1 MSIDEEAGMIDL
13 VVRNATV
20 FDGSGSPPLV
30 GDVAVDGGRV
40 ELVGDAG
47 GIEAAR
53 VIDAAG
59 KAVSPGF
66 IDVHSHAD
74 FPIYVDGLAQSGIRQ
89 GLTTLVTGNCGHG
102 PAPAPD
108 RELTKVVTIGYDE
121 DWGIDLDWIS
131 FEGYLEALFAKGQSM
146 NVAPLVAHG
155 PVRLAALGFET
166 RAPTATELETM
177 RSLVDEAM
185 SAGAIGFSTG
195 LEYSPGQHAA
205 EPELIAM
212 AEVAARHG
220 GCYASHIRNRGDHFE
235 EAVDEALNIGRSAG
249 LPVQLSHLAPR
260 PYAPEGAFDRVLEKI
275 AAARADGLQVGI
287 DTFPDPWGPAHLTDL
302 LPPWVHEGPKDEVAA
317 RLRDPKTADLCRDY
331 VERPTNFLLRLGSF
345 DNFYLTHSRAHPE
358 LVERTLAE
366 ASRSLGLDRT
376 ETILKLAGDDGED
389 FAGVIIRHIFATQ
402 GDLDK
407 LLMDPHCSVGSDGA
421 VASMEGTLSGMVMN
435 RSSYGYAPRFI
446 REYAL
451 DRGLTSVEEAVRK
464 MTSLPAESVGIRGR
478 GRVAPGMDA
487 DLVVIDLDEL
497 RDNTTDAEP
506 QAYPSGIEMVIVNGE
521 IVFDGD
527 HTGRTPGALA
537 ERERNLP

>member
-1 MSIDEEAGMIDL
+1 MTDL
-13 VVRNATV
+13 LVRNGTV
-20 FDGSGSPPLV
+20 FDGSGSQSFV
-30 GDVAVDGGRV
+30 GDVAVQGGRV
-40 ELVGDAG
+40 ELVGDASRLG
-47 GIEAAR
+47 AAR

-89 GLTTLVTGNCGHG
+89 GLTTLVIGNCGHG

-121 DWGIDLDWIS
+121 DWGIDLDWTT
-131 FEGYLEALFAKGQSM
+131 FEEYLGALFERGQSM

-155 PVRLAALGFET
+155 PVRLAAMGFDA
-166 RAPTATELETM
+166 RAPSAAELDTM

-185 SAGAIGFSTG
+185 SAGAIGFATG
-195 LEYSPGQHAA
+195 LEYSPGQNAV
-205 EPELIAM
+205 EPELIAL
-212 AEVAARHG
+212 AEVSARHG

-235 EAVDEALNIGRSAG
+235 KAVDEALNIGRGAG
-249 LPVQLSHLAPR
+249 LPVQFSHLAPR
-260 PYAPEGAFDRVLEKI
+260 PYAPEGAFDRVLDKI
-275 AAARADGLQVGI
+275 AEARTDGMRVGI

-331 VERPTNFLLRLGSF
+331 VEHPTNFLLRLGSF

-358 LVERTLAE
+358 LVERTLEE
-366 ASRSLGLDRT
+366 ASQSLGLDHT

-402 GDLDK
+402 EDLDK

-421 VASMEGTLSGMVMN
+421 VASMDGTLSGLVMN

-451 DRGLTSVEEAVRK
+451 DRGLMSVEEAVRK
-464 MTSLPAESVGIRGR
+464 MTSLPAGSVGIRDR
-478 GRVAPGMDA
+478 GRLAPGMAA
-487 DLVVIDLDEL
+487 DLVVMDLDEL

-521 IVFDGD
+521 VVFDGD
-527 HTGRTPGALA
+527 HTGLRPGALT
-537 ERERNLP
+537 ERERKSQ

>member
-1 MSIDEEAGMIDL
+1 MLDL
-13 VVRNATV
+13 IIRNAAV
-20 FDGSGSPPLV
+20 FDGSGNPPFV

-40 ELVGDAG
+40 ALVGDSQG
-47 GIEAAR
+47 MEASR

-59 KAVSPGF
+59 RAVCPGF

-74 FPIYVDGLAQSGIRQ
+74 FPIYVDGLTQSGVRQ
-89 GLTTLVTGNCGHG
+89 GLTTHVIGNCGHG

-108 RELTKVVTIGYDE
+108 GELTKVVTIGYDE
-121 DWGIDLDWIS
+121 DWGIDLAWRTFS
-131 FEGYLEALFAKGQSM
+131 EYLEALLTKGQSM

-155 PVRLAALGFET
+155 PVRLAAMGFET
-166 RAPTATELETM
+166 RAPSAAELDTM

-205 EPELIAM
+205 ESELTAL

-235 EAVDEALNIGRSAG
+235 EAVDEALNIGRTAG

-260 PYAPEGAFDRVLEKI
+260 PYAPEGAFDRVLDRI
-275 AAARADGLQVGI
+275 ASARAGGLRVGI

-302 LPPWVHEGPKDEVAA
+302 LPPWVHEGPKDQVAA
-317 RLRDPKTADLCRDY
+317 RLRDPATAYLCRDY
-331 VERPTNFLLRLGSF
+331 VEMPTNFLLRLGSF
-345 DNFYLTHSRAHPE
+345 DNFYLTHSRAHPD
-358 LVERTLAE
+358 LVERTLEE
-366 ASRSLGLDRT
+366 ASQALGLDRT

-389 FAGVIIRHIFATQ
+389 FAGVLIRHIFATP
-402 GDLDK
+402 GDLDR

-421 VASMEGTLSGMVMN
+421 VASMEGTLSGLVMN

-451 DRGLTSVEEAVRK
+451 DRGLMSVEEAVRK
-464 MTSLPAESVGIRGR
+464 MTSLPAGSVGIRGR
-478 GRVAPGMDA
+478 GRIAPGMAA
-487 DLVVIDLDEL
+487 DLVVMDLGVL

-506 QAYPSGIEMVIVNGE
+506 QAYPSGIETVVVNGE

-527 HTGRTPGALA
+527 HTGLTPGALA
-537 ERERNLP
+537 ERDRRIS